1 MCCCSKKAGKKAYK
15 VYQQRQMAEQA
26 RLAAYGPTLQP
37 EQYNHRYSSD
47 SLSTK
52 ANTEVTEEGGMEPPA
67 YSDVVGEHAAISDE
81 PDVPKSQRQ
90 TKVASKG
97 GDEDRPSAF
106 WPGTPLSAASSGQSG
121 SSSTSSEYAPSE
133 GRYKSKWQLKF
144 AEKRAKYE
152 AKQQQRQAEFERKLE
167 ERAAKYQQKLEKR
180 AMKGF

>member
-26 RLAAYGPTLQP
+26 HSTAYGPTLQP
-37 EQYNHRYSSD
+37 DTYNHRYSSD

-52 ANTEVTEEGGMEPPA
+52 ANAEISEKGGMEPPA
-67 YSDVVGEHAAISDE
+67 YSDVVGEHAAISDQ
-81 PDVPKSQRQ
+81 PDVPKSQHRS
-90 TKVASKG
+90 KVSSEG
-97 GDEDRPSAF
+97 GDQDRPSAF
-106 WPGTPLSAASSGQSG
+106 WPRTPLSAASSGQSG
-121 SSSTSSEYAPSE
+121 SSSNSSEYAASE

-152 AKQQQRQAEFERKLE
+152 AKQQRKQEEFERKLE